1 MSRVLTLCA
10 HRWRL
15 LLGAAGGLAAGLAAS
30 RADILPGAAPLIGWV
45 SGAALYLSTTVWMF
59 FTTDEATVR
68 RHAALEDENR
78 GILTGLV
85 LAAAVAS
92 LGVTA
97 LALKGAKVFGAEHLE
112 SAQTWILVLAV
123 STLVLSWLLT
133 QCLFVLHYAHRYFG
147 DRDADGAVD
156 GGIEFPGEPP
166 RTYRDFIYVAV
177 CIGATSQVSDFNIT
191 TSRFRLLVTLH
202 ALFAFAFNTM
212 VLALGIN
219 ILAGLV
225 GH

>member
-1 MSRVLTLCA
+1 MSRVLKLSV

-15 LLGAAGGLAAGLAAS
+15 LVGVAGGGLAGLAAS
-30 RADILPGAAPLIGWV
+30 RSHLLPGAAPLIGWV
-45 SGAALYLSTTVWMF
+45 CGAAIFVVATVWMF
-59 FTTDEATVR
+59 LTTDEATVR

-78 GILTGLV
+78 GVLTGLM
-85 LAAAVAS
+85 LAAVTAS
-92 LGVTA
+92 LGVAMLALRDSKLLAATHLENGQVWVTA
-97 LALKGAKVFGAEHLE
+97 LAVA
-112 SAQTWILVLAV
+112 
-123 STLVLSWLLT
+123 TLMLSWMLA
-133 QCLFVLHYAHRYFG
+133 QCLFVLHYTHRYFG
-147 DRDADGAVD
+147 GRDEDGTVD

-191 TSRFRLLVTLH
+191 TGRFRMLVTVH

-219 ILAGLV
+219 ILAGLL
-225 GH
+225 GQ